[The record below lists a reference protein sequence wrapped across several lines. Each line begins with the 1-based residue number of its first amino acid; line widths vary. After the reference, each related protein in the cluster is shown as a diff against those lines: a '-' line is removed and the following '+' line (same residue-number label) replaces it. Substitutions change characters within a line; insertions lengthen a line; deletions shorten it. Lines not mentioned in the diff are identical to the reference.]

1 MESSFPRLKSN
12 KKIGQIK
19 KILNM
24 YTTFTFGNCKE
35 MIVGDILPFKAQ
47 LWQTKC
53 LFLLDF
59 TNNLKE
65 ILPII
70 ERRLQ
75 RVS

>member
-1 MESSFPRLKSN
+1 
-12 KKIGQIK
+12 
-19 KILNM
+19 
-24 YTTFTFGNCKE
+24 

-47 LWQTKC
+47 LWQTKR